1 MHWCWHW
8 VNCWGCV
15 CNLYKCVL
23 LVRFSKYVGGNL
35 TALQVCFSLK
45 SGFMILNLYQLWSAD
60 NKKPC
65 RSEKIGSLWVD
76 QWLASP
82 CIWSLTHG
90 LLSECDVDFSSRRKN
105 KRHFRSQKCSGLRWS
120 IVLTLPSFQCLI
132 RRVYVRKVGRQTE
145 PLGAAETWALLSH
158 CDYVVL
164 VSCHTLVR
172 PHCLTKIHQQQLIC
186 NDSFALL
193 VRFYTATN
201 PERLPDG

>member
-1 MHWCWHW
+1 MGWS
-8 VNCWGCV
+8 VTGIA
-15 CNLYKCVL
+15 LYL
-23 LVRFSKYVGGNL
+23 
-35 TALQVCFSLK
+35 
-45 SGFMILNLYQLWSAD
+45 IAD
-60 NKKPC
+60 TWP
-65 RSEKIGSLWVD
+65 SF
-76 QWLASP
+76 
-82 CIWSLTHG
+82 
-90 LLSECDVDFSSRRKN
+90 CDVDFSSRRKN

-120 IVLTLPSFQCLI
+120 IVMTLPSFQCLI

-193 VRFYTATN
+193 VRFDTGQEPGAPARRVKKTKQKN
-201 PERLPDG
+201 PKPCLTWLSVWVMRLCWKPISCEREMSCFMRFIWKETYIV